1 MQDELVQ
8 QVADGPTFSKA
19 PALRRLLRY
28 LWMHREEPPGEYAI
42 AIDVLGKQ
50 EDFDP
55 KIDASVRVQVSRLR
69 ARLKE
74 YFEGEGSSAAFRL
87 VIRPGSMQLLLESR
101 PEIAEPSPIA
111 QLVKRWG
118 VPVAFGILLILLA
131 ALLVHNRTVSEDLAR
146 ARQGMELP
154 PIWRGMLKEHQIT
167 RILFPVP
174 VFYAWGELR
183 VRDVRNN
190 TPEGWIGSPRLQP
203 LVEMFGKP
211 EVSQSYSV
219 SSDMMGAIQLTRF
232 LSSHG
237 IPLEVAPINDLLL
250 NQYGRDNLIFL
261 GMPQTN
267 ANLAGHLSRTNFY
280 LSPNDA
286 VVYNRNP
293 RPGEKAAYVPSGKY
307 TRSGP
312 AQRYGLI
319 AVLPAHAAG
328 TRLILIMG
336 LQTSALSTFLSST
349 SGIEKLTQAWHEA
362 QSPEYFEMVVSTEGD
377 GFSTKSAE
385 IVAFRKFS

>member
-8 QVADGPTFSKA
+8 QVADGLTFSKA
-19 PALRRLLRY
+19 PALRRLLLY
-28 LWMHREEPPGEYAI
+28 LWMHRAEPPGEYAI

-74 YFEGEGSSAAFRL
+74 YFEGEGSSAGFRL
-87 VIRPGSMQLLLESR
+87 VIRPGSLQLQLENR
-101 PEIAEPSPIA
+101 PEIAEPNPIA

-118 VPVAFGILLILLA
+118 MPVAFGILVILLV
-131 ALLVHNRTVSEDLAR
+131 ALLVHNRSVSDDLAR

-154 PIWRGMLKEHQIT
+154 PIWRGMLKENQIT

-174 VFYAWGELR
+174 VFYSWGELR

-211 EVSQSYSV
+211 EISQSYSV

-267 ANLAGHLSRTNFY
+267 ANLAGYLSRTNFY
-280 LSPNDA
+280 LSPGDS
-286 VVYNRNP
+286 VVHNRDP
-293 RPGEKAAYVPSGKY
+293 QPGEKEAYIPTGKY
-307 TRSGP
+307 ANSGLV
-312 AQRYGLI
+312 QRYGLI
-319 AVLPAHAAG
+319 AVLPAHAKG

-349 SGIEKLTQAWHEA
+349 SGIEKLTQRWRAE
-362 QSPEYFEMVVSTEGD
+362 QSPEYFEMVVRSEGD
-377 GFSTKSAE
+377 RFSTKSAE
-385 IVAFRKFS
+385 IVAFRKFQ